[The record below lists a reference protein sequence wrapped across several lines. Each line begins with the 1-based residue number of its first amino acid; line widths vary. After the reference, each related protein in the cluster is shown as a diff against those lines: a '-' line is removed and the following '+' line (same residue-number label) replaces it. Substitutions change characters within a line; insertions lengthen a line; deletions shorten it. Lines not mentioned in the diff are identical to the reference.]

1 MSFDLDASETT
12 TAEQLC
18 ELLNGIHRRLEA
30 IEQNPARAVA
40 RLEGEM
46 TRRNRWWHTH
56 DAFVTGQLAMSA
68 DGEGTGD
75 YPFDM
80 LRDNAVKFADMV
92 HGPL

>member
-56 DAFVTGQLAMSA
+56 DAALGALLTH
-68 DGEGTGD
+68 EWGD
-75 YPFDM
+75 YSLPLALAED
-80 LRDNAVKFADMV
+80 FANQK